1 MGSDRALT
9 VSGDARERL
18 EPADVEAGGLLAA
31 SHVHRYE
38 FAARLCAGRRVLDL
52 CCGAGYGAAI
62 LARSAASVHGV
73 DISAEAIDT
82 ARSEHGGEEPG
93 RVTFEREDA
102 LACLRALPAGSFD
115 VVVCFEGLE
124 HVADPSAVLGEMVRL
139 AESGTAMILSL
150 PNSRGFEEENEF
162 HLTDYGY
169 EEMRAVSE
177 RFRDA
182 IVFSQYLA
190 EASLVVRTIP
200 DPSSEVRGR
209 LLGTPGD
216 DAWANHWLILVGL
229 DGGDADGA
237 EAALTFAVA
246 DHHNEYMRILER
258 ANAEL
263 HRTNQRLA
271 RGWLGVHDA
280 AAAGTEL
287 RRREL
292 EAEVVELARALRLSK
307 AALSAPRYRAVD
319 ALRRLAFRF
328 PVLSLLLQLR
338 SRFIQRRTPER

>member
-38 FAARLCAGRRVLDL
+38 FAERLCAGRRVLDL
-52 CCGAGYGAAI
+52 CCGAGYGTAI

-73 DISAEAIDT
+73 DISAEAIAA
-82 ARSEHGGEEPG
+82 ARSEHGGEEPD
-93 RVTFEREDA
+93 RITFEREDA
-102 LACLRALPAGSFD
+102 LACLRALPAGCFD

-124 HVADPSAVLGEMVRL
+124 HVADPSGVLTEMVRH
-139 AESGTAMILSL
+139 AESGTALILSL
-150 PNSRGFEEENEF
+150 PNSRGFEERNEF

-169 EEMRAVSE
+169 EEMRAVSQ

-190 EASLVVRTIP
+190 EASLVVRANP

-209 LLGTPGD
+209 LVGTPGD
-216 DAWANHWLILVGL
+216 DAWANHWLILVGV
-229 DGGDADGA
+229 DGAEAEGA
-237 EAALTFAVA
+237 EAALALAVA

-271 RGWLGVHDA
+271 RGWLGVHNA
-280 AAAGTEL
+280 AAAGAEL
-287 RRREL
+287 RRRQL
-292 EAEVVELARALRLSK
+292 EAEVAELARDLNLSK
-307 AALSAPRYRAVD
+307 AALRAPRYRAVD
-319 ALRRLAFRF
+319 ALRRLAFML
-328 PVLSLLLQLR
+328 PGLAQLLRLR